1 MKKKIITL
9 FLAFVLCLTGMIY
22 STVEANAESTSEE
35 IVISELMTEDAI
47 VGYSQNQTWGVYYSD
62 GYSVINKI
70 SSSKVGAGGVTHAN
84 VKCTV
89 SVQAILERQNSSGGW
104 GRVTSWVQTNQNA
117 YSAMI
122 SKSVTVASGYY
133 YRVRCYH
140 DAGTDTSTSSTGALW
155 IGN

>member
-1 MKKKIITL
+1 MKKRIITL
-9 FLAFVLCLTGMIY
+9 LLAFILCVTGMI
-22 STVEANAESTSEE
+22 SWNMETKAETVDEDIAW
-35 IVISELMTEDAI
+35 SELMTEDAI
-47 VGYSQNQTWGVYYSD
+47 AGYSQNQTWGVYYSD

-89 SVQAILERQNSSGGW
+89 SVQAILEKQNASGGW

-140 DAGTDTSTSSTGALW
+140 NAGTDSSSSSTSALW

>member
-1 MKKKIITL
+1 MKKRIITL
-9 FLAFVLCLTGMIY
+9 FLAFILCVTGMI
-22 STVEANAESTSEE
+22 SWKVEVKAETAGED
-35 IVISELMTEDAI
+35 IALSELMTEDAI

-89 SVQAILERQNSSGGW
+89 SVQAILERQNSSGNW
-104 GRVTSWVQTNQNA
+104 ERVTSWVQTNQNA

-140 DAGTDTSTSSTGALW
+140 DAGPDTSNSFTNALW

>member
-1 MKKKIITL
+1 MKKRIITL
-9 FLAFVLCLTGMIY
+9 LLAFILCVTGMI
-22 STVEANAESTSEE
+22 SWKSEAKAETVGEDIAL
-35 IVISELMTEDAI
+35 SELMTEDAI

-70 SSSKVGAGGVTHAN
+70 SSSKVGAGGVTNAN
-84 VKCTV
+84 VRCKV
-89 SVQAILERQNSSGGW
+89 SVQAILERKNAAGNW
-104 GRVTSWVQTNQNA
+104 GFVTSWVQTNENA

-140 DAGTDTSTSSTGALW
+140 DAGTDTSTSSTSGLW